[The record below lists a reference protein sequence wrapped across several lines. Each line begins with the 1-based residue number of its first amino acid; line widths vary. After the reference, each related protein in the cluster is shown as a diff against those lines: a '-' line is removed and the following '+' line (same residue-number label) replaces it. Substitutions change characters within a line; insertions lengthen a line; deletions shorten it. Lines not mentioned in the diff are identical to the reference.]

1 MSTRTTKLPGIGD
14 IWLVHYPY
22 MTPGNME
29 KVRPGIIVG
38 FDGDDKVI
46 VQKLTTKKKRN
57 NKEFVHPKMKRKTY
71 LSKEKMSISD
81 YNLVRYIGRTKIGEW
96 RIWY

>member
-1 MSTRTTKLPGIGD
+1 MYMSTRTTKLPGIGD

-38 FDGDDKVI
+38 FDGDDRVI
-46 VQKLTTKKKRN
+46 VQKLTTKKKKN
-57 NKEFVHPKMKRKTY
+57 NKEFVHPKMKRRTY

-81 YNLVRYIGRTKIGEW
+81 YNLVRYIGRTKIGE
-96 RIWY
+96 

>member
-22 MTPGNME
+22 VTPGNME

-46 VQKLTTKKKRN
+46 VQKLIIHIIML
-57 NKEFVHPKMKRKTY
+57 EV
-71 LSKEKMSISD
+71 
-81 YNLVRYIGRTKIGEW
+81 LVLVEVLKVLFLL
-96 RIWY
+96 